1 MIELCIRHLAVLTLA
16 GLVSL
21 FLRKRSA
28 AVRHALWSVALA
40 LILLLP
46 LLQRVPIT
54 LPAMLSASS
63 LELQS
68 EEKETSREGIGGV
81 VVSPRT
87 SLVSVPATLAL
98 TPEAGPRWE
107 SYGALI
113 YVFVALALVVRWGI
127 GWGLAVRLARRG
139 KPLGRAR
146 GISVVQV
153 DGVGPLT
160 FGWPRGVI
168 LVPDAGFSSEKL
180 VLRHEVAH
188 VQRADFLWQAL
199 ASLVCALWWFSPAVW
214 LAARELRREAERACD
229 DIVLSQGVFAPD
241 YADCLLEVASMK
253 PLSLPFA
260 ASLVSLAQ
268 KSALASRIAALLAP
282 ERDRRPV
289 GLLAVLGIGALLLP
303 AGLALTRPAA
313 ADAPVPALIR
323 PASAPSPAEKVRLP
337 RPSSRTTPQAI
348 GTTSLVA
355 PKIAPATSLEL
366 VPTPPAVGLEP
377 KPASLPIL
385 SRLFVRSPEAPV
397 ASVEKPLP
405 LVGSLFTRPAT
416 TALSVPDVAGD
427 LAGKK
432 IVLDPGHGG
441 MDKGAP
447 GGGLYEANL
456 NLAIATKAAELLR
469 KQGATVTLT
478 RDSDTFVELSKR
490 ATFSANQDLF
500 LSIHIDS
507 SAQVLPA
514 SNRPF
519 TIKVFYHGKVDAE
532 KTTAAM
538 KLMKALFEP
547 VFPDPSPAPKEPQ
560 KPRPTPEKTSGLE
573 VTATREESWQGTVAP
588 DSKVLP
594 SGFLVLRN
602 AKCPAYLIDFGNISH
617 EEDVAKFK
625 APKFLDRLAQGIV
638 EGARQALSAP
648 ASGTATG
655 GLRVPLRFL
664 SASDLVA
671 QLQPMI
677 EKGGALVGASAEAV
691 DADNSIVLQ
700 GTPDAVMQLKS
711 RIALM
716 DVKLRVVNVKVC
728 EVRENKPGSYYVI
741 STANNTK
748 AHLLS
753 SGGITSSKVEVI
765 PHLNGDGK
773 TVLLQLT
780 MRSEKPVFKR
790 IPLGEE
796 TKLETPFGIYLVTIT
811 EEKDGT
817 THPK

>member
-1 MIELCIRHLAVLTLA
+1 MIELFIRHLAVLALA
-16 GLVSL
+16 GALSL
-21 FLRKRSA
+21 ALKKRSA

-40 LILLLP
+40 LVLLLP
-46 LLQRVPIT
+46 LLQRVPIS
-54 LPAMLSASS
+54 LPTMLSAPS
-63 LELQS
+63 LELPN
-68 EEKETSREGIGGV
+68 EEQETSREGIGGV

-87 SLVSVPATLAL
+87 SLVSAPTALAL
-98 TPEAGPRWE
+98 PPEAGPRWE
-107 SYGALI
+107 SYGVLI
-113 YVFVALALVVRWGI
+113 YVFVALALMARWGI
-127 GWGLAVRLARRG
+127 GWGLAVQLARRG
-139 KPLGRAR
+139 KALGRAR
-146 GISVVQV
+146 GVSVVQV

-160 FGWPRGVI
+160 FGWPCGVI

-188 VQRADFLWQAL
+188 VQRADFVWQAL
-199 ASLVCALWWFSPAVW
+199 ASLVCALWWFSPVVW

-229 DIVLSQGVFAPD
+229 DIVLSQGVSAPD

-260 ASLVSLAQ
+260 ASLVSLAR
-268 KSALASRIAALLAP
+268 KNALASRISALLAP

-289 GLLAVLGIGALLLP
+289 GPLAVLGIGALLLP
-303 AGLALTRPAA
+303 AGLALTQPAA
-313 ADAPVPALIR
+313 ADAPVPAPIR

-337 RPSSRTTPQAI
+337 RPSSRTMPQAI

-355 PKIAPATSLEL
+355 PKIAPSASLEP

-397 ASVEKPLP
+397 APVEKPL
-405 LVGSLFTRPAT
+405 
-416 TALSVPDVAGD
+416 PDVAGD

-469 KQGATVTLT
+469 KRGATVTLT
-478 RDSDTFVELSKR
+478 RDTDTFLDLNKR
-490 ATFSANQDLF
+490 AAFSANQDLF

-507 SAQVLPA
+507 SEPVLPA

-519 TIKVFYHGKVDAE
+519 TIKVFYHGAVNSE
-532 KTTAAM
+532 LPTAPV
-538 KLMKALFEP
+538 KLGKALFGAFLTSSVDE
-547 VFPDPSPAPKEPQ
+547 SKLQAI
-560 KPRPTPEKTSGLE
+560 RPTSPPEKPLSSGRAIHDLNLTPSLD
-573 VTATREESWQGTVAP
+573 VKLTLQPGMQGIVVP
-588 DSKVLP
+588 DGKVYS
-594 SGFLVLRN
+594 SGFAVLRK
-602 AKCPAYLIDFGNISH
+602 AQCPAYLIDFGNISH

-625 APKFLDRLAQGIV
+625 DPRFLDRLAQGIV
-638 EGARQALSAP
+638 EGARQTLFAP
-648 ASGTATG
+648 APSAATG

-664 SASDLVA
+664 SASDLAA
-671 QLQPMI
+671 QLHPII
-677 EKGGALVGASAEAV
+677 EKDGALAGASAEAV

-700 GTPDAVMQLKS
+700 GTPDAVMHLKS

-716 DVKLRVVNVKVC
+716 DMKIRVVKVKVC
-728 EVRENKPGSYYVI
+728 EVRDNKMGSYYVI
-741 STANNTK
+741 STANDTK

-753 SGGITSSKVEVI
+753 SGGVTSSKVEVI

-780 MRSEKPVFKR
+780 LGSEKPVFKR

-817 THPK
+817 TDPK